1 MNKTVEK
8 KSPKKTFIK
17 GNNAI
22 VEAAIAAGCR
32 FYVGYPI
39 TPQNEIP
46 ETMSSRMPQVNGTF
60 IQAESE
66 LISINMVFGAAVA
79 GARAMTSSSSP
90 GISLMQ
96 EGISYMAACELPG
109 VIINIVR
116 GGPGLGNI
124 APSQCD
130 YFQATKP
137 GHGDFHLLVL
147 APANVQELYDYT
159 FEAFDYADKYR
170 IPVMILADGL
180 LGQMM
185 ENINLPT
192 DRHPKYLDVPKPWA
206 LTGAKKRGG
215 NKIHSLLMKQGVL
228 EEHNYHLQKK
238 YAEIIA
244 CEKRYELYNIGQGHE
259 YLIVAFGSVARIA
272 KGTINLA
279 EDMDIG
285 LFRPI
290 TLWPYPYEALK
301 KVAQGVKKIFV
312 FEMNMGQMLEDV
324 KLAIENNKKI
334 EFYGRP
340 GGGVPTSEELLNFIR
355 SKVE

>member
-1 MNKTVEK
+1 MNRIKEK
-8 KSPKKTFIK
+8 KVKKKCFIK

-22 VEAAIAAGCR
+22 VEAAIDAGCR

-46 ETMSSRMPQVNGTF
+46 EYMSSRMAEMGGTF

-66 LISINMVFGAAVA
+66 LISINMVFGAAAA

-109 VIINIVR
+109 VIVNIVR

-124 APSQCD
+124 SPSQSD

-137 GHGDFHLLVL
+137 GHGDFHMIVL
-147 APANVQELYDYT
+147 APCNLQEMYDLT

-170 IPVMILADGL
+170 TPVMIFADGL

-185 ENINLPT
+185 ENIELNS
-192 DRHPKYLDVPKPWA
+192 DKISQYLNVEKTWA
-206 LTGAKKRGG
+206 VTGARNRDG
-215 NKIHSLLMKQGVL
+215 NKIHSLLMEPGAL
-228 EEHNYHLQKK
+228 EAHNGHLQEK
-238 YAEIIA
+238 YNAIKADE
-244 CEKRYELYNIGQGHE
+244 RRFELYNTDYNYE

-279 EDMDIG
+279 GKTKIG

-290 TLWPYPYEALK
+290 TLWPFPYEELKEAAANAK
-301 KVAQGVKKIFV
+301 KVFV

-324 KLAIENNKKI
+324 KLAIENSAKI
-334 EFYGRP
+334 EFYGRT
-340 GGGVPTSEELLNFIR
+340 GGGIPTSEELLNFIR
-355 SKVE
+355 RKE

>member
-1 MNKTVEK
+1 MNNTVEK
-8 KSPKKTFIK
+8 KNGKRTFIK
-17 GNNAI
+17 GNHAV
-22 VEAAIAAGCR
+22 VEAVIDAGCR

-46 ETMSSRMPQVNGTF
+46 ELMSTRMPDSGGTF

-66 LISINMVFGAAVA
+66 LISINMVFGAAAA

-109 VIINIVR
+109 VIVNIVR

-124 APSQCD
+124 SPSQCD

-137 GHGDFHLLVL
+137 GHGDYHVIVL
-147 APANVQELYDYT
+147 APHTIQELYDFT

-170 IPVMILADGL
+170 LPVMVLADGL

-185 ENINLPT
+185 ENIVLAR
-192 DRHPKYLDVPKPWA
+192 DRAPLYLDKEKPWA
-206 LTGAKKRGG
+206 LTGAKGRTG
-215 NKIHSLLMKQGVL
+215 NMIHSLLMKPGTL

-238 YAEIIA
+238 YAAITAAEI
-244 CEKRYELYNIGQGHE
+244 RYDTFNLEE
-259 YLIVAFGSVARIA
+259 EPDYLIVAFGSVARIS
-272 KGTINLA
+272 KGTIELSR
-279 EDMDIG
+279 EKIG
-285 LFRPI
+285 LFRPV
-290 TLWPYPYEALK
+290 TLWPFPYGALK
-301 KVAQGVKKIFV
+301 TAASRVKKIFV

-324 KLAIENNKKI
+324 KIAVENSAKI
-334 EFYGRP
+334 EFHGRP
-340 GGGVPTSEELLNFIR
+340 GGGVPTSEELLKFIE
-355 SKVE
+355 SKI